1 MAGKR
6 SRGGVLDFSTLPVGG
21 NSPVDG
27 GENTFVDGQ
36 FRANV
41 PVADLAMNPRN
52 PRHKIGDLSNL
63 ASIVERQLQPGT
75 VVSRARWLQLWPED
89 ASVLGDAQW
98 VVINGNRRL
107 AACVEF
113 GRPGMDVVI
122 RDSLAEDRHSILWAA
137 VAENID
143 REDFDV
149 IEEAEAVELLVAE
162 LGQALDVAKRLNRSN
177 TWVSQRRKLLK
188 LAPELRE
195 AVRAGDLA
203 VRQARELAMVPAE
216 EQVAARAAQA
226 AAAHDSVDDSVSRTR
241 RKARHA
247 HDTPKRATRPPGAA
261 EAPPP
266 SSQSACDSDM
276 DVAPLAHDRSHPRK
290 RRRALRDPRQRV

>member
-195 AVRAGDLA
+195 ALRAGDLA

-216 EQVAARAAQA
+216 EQVAAWRAQ
-226 AAAHDSVDDSVSRTR
+226 VDRERDGDKAGEEAEGARGKDAPRKPATPARASSAIR
-241 RKARHA
+241 RLNA
-247 HDTPKRATRPPGAA
+247 TPQVLA
-261 EAPPP
+261 EALVDALDP
-266 SSQSACDSDM
+266 AELEALLEA
-276 DVAPLAHDRSHPRK
+276 VAE
-290 RRRALRDPRQRV
+290 RR